1 MRKSKYIR
9 CISLF
14 KKSLNDLQVPLTL
27 YMVVV
32 KLGSL
37 LAHQKVWYKND
48 GKKFQEVDNILE
60 KRK

>member
-1 MRKSKYIR
+1 
-9 CISLF
+9 
-14 KKSLNDLQVPLTL
+14 
-27 YMVVV
+27 MVVV